1 MCNLSEGVYDSG
13 VLDGISQG
21 ILQERESSLRNLM
34 ENTGWSLKKAMQILG
49 ISSEEGARYE
59 KYCKKHVVWLF

>member
-21 ILQERESSLRNLM
+21 ILQEREASLRNLM
-34 ENTGWSLKKAMQILG
+34 ENTGWSLKKAMQMLG

-59 KYCKKHVVWLF
+59 KILKKH